1 MDIARPSNAKK
12 KRIKQAIYAGVGL
25 LAVVLVS
32 VGLSRLK
39 PAAPTVERAVVWP
52 DTVKRGPMVRQVR
65 GLGTLTPEDIRW
77 IPATTQ
83 GRVEKIILRPGTSVK
98 ADDVVL
104 ELSNPQLEQQLQD
117 ASLKLQAAE
126 AGLANIKVQLNNDLL
141 QQRATSANIEADFN
155 KAKMQAQ
162 MNEALAKDQ
171 LVSDLVLKQSQV
183 DADSLGVRNQISKDQ
198 LASKADSMR
207 AQLAVQQSLVDQ
219 ARALLRLT
227 QQQRDEL
234 KVRAGLDG
242 MLQLVPVEVG
252 QQVAPGTNL
261 ARVANPSRLKAEI
274 KIAET
279 QAKDI
284 QLGQKAEVDTRNGI
298 VEGRVA
304 RIDPSVQNGTRT
316 VDVTLTG
323 DAAERRGARS
333 ERRRHD
339 RARTAERRALH
350 GPPGVR
356 PGPERRRAVQDGRR
370 RRERRARAGEARS
383 QLGEHHRGAVGT
395 QGRRPGD
402 SVRHVGVRRIRSHSV
417 EITQAGPTRATRNT
431 DSPQAIRPAREDK
444 HG

>member
-12 KRIKQAIYAGVGL
+12 KRIRQIIYSAVLL
-25 LAVVLVS
+25 LAVGLVS
-32 VGLSRLK
+32 FGLSRLK

-83 GRVEKIILRPGTSVK
+83 GRVEKIILRPGTAVK
-98 ADDVVL
+98 PGHVIL
-104 ELSNPQLEQQLQD
+104 ELTNPQLEQQLQD
-117 ASLKLQAAE
+117 AELKLAAAL
-126 AGLANIKVQLNNDLL
+126 AGLENLKVQLQNDLL
-141 QQRATSANIEADFN
+141 QTQATGAEIEANFN

-162 MNEALAKDQ
+162 MNAALAKDQ
-171 LVSDLVLKQSQV
+171 LVSELVLKQSNIE
-183 DADSLGVRNQISKDQ
+183 ADQLEVRNQIAKNQ
-198 LASKADSMR
+198 LESKADSMR

-219 ARALLRLT
+219 ARAVLQLT
-227 QQQRDEL
+227 RQQRDEL
-234 KVRAGLDG
+234 KVRAGLEG

-284 QLGQKAEVDTRNGI
+284 QLGQKAEVGTRNGG

-316 VDVTLTG
+316 VDVTLIGALPKGAVPDLSVDGTIEL
-323 DAAERRGARS
+323 ERLNDVLFMGRPAFGQDQS
-333 ERRRHD
+333 VVGLFKIGPD
-339 RARTAERRALH
+339 GVTAER
-350 GPPGVR
+350 
-356 PGPERRRAVQDGRR
+356 
-370 RRERRARAGEARS
+370 
-383 QLGEHHRGAVGT
+383 
-395 QGRRPGD
+395 
-402 SVRHVGVRRIRSHSV
+402 
-417 EITQAGPTRATRNT
+417 TQAKLGKSSVNTMEVLSGLKVGEEADDALLLAECGPTH
-431 DSPQAIRPAREDK
+431 IE
-444 HG
+444 HV

>member
-1 MDIARPSNAKK
+1 MDIARPSNARK
-12 KRIKQAIYAGVGL
+12 KRIRQAIYGAVLL

-32 VGLSRLK
+32 FGLSRLK

-52 DTVKRGPMVRQVR
+52 AKVERGPMVRQVR

-98 ADDVVL
+98 SNDVIL
-104 ELSNPQLEQQLQD
+104 ELTNPTLEQQLLD
-117 ASLKLQAAE
+117 ATLKVQASE
-126 AGLANIKVQLNNDLL
+126 AALANTKVQVNNDFL
-141 QQRATSANIEADFN
+141 QSRAAAAQVEADYN

-162 MNEALAKDQ
+162 MNEELAKDQ
-171 LVSDLVLKQSQV
+171 LVSALVLRQSQV
-183 DADSLGVRNQISKDQ
+183 DAEQLGVRNQIAKDQ
-198 LASKADSMR
+198 LAGKAESMR
-207 AQLAVQQSLVDQ
+207 AQLAVQQSAVDQ

-284 QLGQKAEVDTRNGI
+284 QIGQKAEVDTRNGI

-316 VDVTLTG
+316 VDVTLVG
-323 DAAERRGARS
+323 DLPKGAVPDLSVDGTIELERLNDILFMGRPAFGQDQS
-333 ERRRHD
+333 VVGLFKVGSD
-339 RARTAERRALH
+339 GSTAERTQVKL
-350 GPPGVR
+350 
-356 PGPERRRAVQDGRR
+356 GRSSVNTI
-370 RRERRARAGEARS
+370 EVLSG
-383 QLGEHHRGAVGT
+383 LKVGD
-395 QGRRPGD
+395 QVILSD
-402 SVRHVGVRRIRSHSV
+402 MSAYDAYDRIRL
-417 EITQAGPTRATRNT
+417 
-431 DSPQAIRPAREDK
+431 K
-444 HG
+444 

>member
-25 LAVVLVS
+25 LAVALVS

-52 DTVKRGPMVRQVR
+52 AKVERGPMVRQVR

-83 GRVEKIILRPGTSVK
+83 GRVERIILRPGTQVK
-98 ADDVVL
+98 SNDIIL
-104 ELSNPQLEQQLQD
+104 ELTNPQLDQQLQD
-117 ASLKLQAAE
+117 AQLKLGAAE

-141 QQRATSANIEADFN
+141 AQRAASASIESDYN

-171 LVSDLVLKQSQV
+171 LVSTLVLEQSRV
-183 DADSLGVRNQISKDQ
+183 DATSLGVRNQISKDQ
-198 LASKADSMR
+198 LESKADSMR

-219 ARALLRLT
+219 ARALLKLT
-227 QQQRDEL
+227 QQQQDEL

-298 VEGRVA
+298 VQGRVA

-323 DAAERRGARS
+323 DLPKGAVPDLSVDGTIELERLNDVLFMGRPAFGQDQSVVGLFKIGEDGVNAERVQVKLGRS
-333 ERRRHD
+333 SVNTIEV
-339 RARTAERRALH
+339 LS
-350 GPPGVR
+350 G
-356 PGPERRRAVQDGRR
+356 
-370 RRERRARAGEARS
+370 
-383 QLGEHHRGAVGT
+383 LKVGD
-395 QGRRPGD
+395 QVILSD
-402 SVRHVGVRRIRSHSV
+402 MSAYDAYDRIRL
-417 EITQAGPTRATRNT
+417 
-431 DSPQAIRPAREDK
+431 K
-444 HG
+444 

>member
-12 KRIKQAIYAGVGL
+12 KRIRNAIYAGVGL
-25 LAVVLVS
+25 LAVLLVS

-98 ADDVVL
+98 ASDVIL
-104 ELSNPQLEQQLQD
+104 ELTNPTLEQQLQD
-117 ASLKLQAAE
+117 AELKLQAAE
-126 AGLANIKVQLNNDLL
+126 AALANTKVSLNNDLL
-141 QQRATSANIEADFN
+141 QARASAAQVEADYN
-155 KAKMQAQ
+155 KASMQYQ
-162 MNEALAKDQ
+162 MNQQLAKDQ
-171 LVSDLVLKQSQV
+171 LVSNLVLEQSKV
-183 DADSLGVRNQISKDQ
+183 DTDQLAVRNEISKDQ
-198 LASKADSMR
+198 LASKTESSR
-207 AQLAVQQSLVDQ
+207 AQLAVQQSSVDQ
-219 ARALLRLT
+219 ARAFLNLT
-227 QQQRDEL
+227 RQQRDEL

-279 QAKDI
+279 QANDI
-284 QLGQKAEVDTRNGI
+284 QLGQKAEVDTRNGV

-323 DAAERRGARS
+323 DLPKGAVPDLSVDGTIELERLNDVLFMGRPAFGQDQSVVGLFKMTA
-333 ERRRHD
+333 D
-339 RARTAERRALH
+339 GVTAERTQVKL
-350 GPPGVR
+350 
-356 PGPERRRAVQDGRR
+356 GRSSVNTI
-370 RRERRARAGEARS
+370 EVLSG
-383 QLGEHHRGAVGT
+383 LKVGD
-395 QGRRPGD
+395 QVILSD
-402 SVRHVGVRRIRSHSV
+402 MSAYDAYDRIRL
-417 EITQAGPTRATRNT
+417 
-431 DSPQAIRPAREDK
+431 K
-444 HG
+444 

>member
-12 KRIKQAIYAGVGL
+12 KRIRQAIYAGVALLTVGL
-25 LAVVLVS
+25 VT

-83 GRVEKIILRPGTSVK
+83 GRVEKIILRPGTQVK
-98 ADDVVL
+98 STDVIL
-104 ELSNPQLEQQLQD
+104 ELTNPQLEQQLMD
-117 ASLKLQAAE
+117 ATLKLQAAE

-141 QQRATSANIEADFN
+141 AQRATSANIEADYN

-171 LVSDLVLKQSQV
+171 LVSKLVLEQSQV

-219 ARALLRLT
+219 ARALLQLT

-323 DAAERRGARS
+323 DLPKGAVPDLSVDGTIELERLNDVLFMGRPAFGQDQSVVGLFKIGSDGAEAERTQVKLGRS
-333 ERRRHD
+333 SVNTIEV
-339 RARTAERRALH
+339 LS
-350 GPPGVR
+350 G
-356 PGPERRRAVQDGRR
+356 
-370 RRERRARAGEARS
+370 
-383 QLGEHHRGAVGT
+383 LKVGD
-395 QGRRPGD
+395 QVILSD
-402 SVRHVGVRRIRSHSV
+402 MSAYDAYDRIRL
-417 EITQAGPTRATRNT
+417 
-431 DSPQAIRPAREDK
+431 K
-444 HG
+444 